1 MKILYVEDNLG
12 DARLLQEVLRE
23 LSPLRFDVTHVTTV
37 EAALDAFRT
46 TRFDVGLLDLGLP
59 DAQGLEVVRRIHP
72 ATPETPL
79 IVLTGL
85 KDDHVAMESLQEGAQ
100 DYLVKTELE
109 RNLLWRAMRYAM
121 GRQRVQLDL
130 RNRALMDDLTGLNNR
145 EGFVTLAGHHVSVA
159 LRTEASFLVG
169 FVDLDYMKQINDT
182 FGHQEGNRALVETAT
197 ILKDA
202 FRQSDILARF
212 GGDEFAVLVT
222 DASEES
228 IPILTIRLQDK
239 VASRNARRERPYEL
253 SLSIGLV
260 DSSSVESVDLDYMLN
275 RADSLMYEQKRQR
288 KALLASG

>member
-12 DARLLQEVLRE
+12 DARLLQEVLLE
-23 LSPLRFDVTHVTTV
+23 LAPLRFDVTHVTSV
-37 EAALDAFRT
+37 AAALDALKT

-85 KDDHVAMESLQEGAQ
+85 KDDQVAVRSLHEGAQ

-130 RNRALMDDLTGLNNR
+130 RNRALLDDLTGLNNR
-145 EGFVTLAGHHVSVA
+145 EGFLTLAAHHVSVA
-159 LRTEASFLVG
+159 LRTDAQFLVG
-169 FVDLDYMKQINDT
+169 FVDLDHMKQINDT
-182 FGHQEGNRALVETAT
+182 FGHQEGNRALVETAA

-202 FRQSDILARF
+202 FRQSDILGRF

-222 DASEES
+222 DASDTS
-228 IPILTIRLQDK
+228 IPVLTLRLEDK
-239 VASRNARRERPYEL
+239 VAARNARRERPYEL

-260 DSSSVESVDLDYMLN
+260 AGGSADSSDLEHLLN
-275 RADSLMYEQKRQR
+275 RADELMYQRKRQR
-288 KALLASG
+288 KALASR

>member
-12 DARLLQEVLRE
+12 DARLLQEVLLE
-23 LSPLRFDVTHVTTV
+23 LAPLRFDVTHVTSV
-37 EAALDAFRT
+37 AAALDAFRT
-46 TRFDVGLLDLGLP
+46 TRFDVGFLDLGLP

-85 KDDHVAMESLQEGAQ
+85 KDDQVAIQSLHEGAQ

-130 RNRALMDDLTGLNNR
+130 RNRAFIDDLTGLNNR
-145 EGFVTLAGHHVSVA
+145 EGFLNLAEHHVSVA
-159 LRTEASFLVG
+159 LRSGAQFLVG

-212 GGDEFAVLVT
+212 GGDEFALLVT
-222 DASEES
+222 EASHDS
-228 IPILTIRLQDK
+228 IPILTLRLEDK
-239 VASRNARRERPYEL
+239 VVARNARRERPYEL
-253 SLSIGLV
+253 SLSIGLI
-260 DSSSVESVDLDYMLN
+260 DSDSVESVNLEYMLN
-275 RADSLMYEQKRQR
+275 RADALMYQQKRQR
-288 KALLASG
+288 RALASG